1 MIQTKVVSSV
11 LFESEP
17 RNQHLPNPQS
27 YNEGFKPNKLEH
39 PRQQWNKKLPSEHQW
54 KRLGN
59 IICWKME
66 MKRRG

>member
-39 PRQQWNKKLPSEHQW
+39 PRQQ
-54 KRLGN
+54 
-59 IICWKME
+59 
-66 MKRRG
+66 

>member
-27 YNEGFKPNKLEH
+27 YNEGFKPNKLEAAVKQEITERA
-39 PRQQWNKKLPSEHQW
+39 PVEEAWEYVERW
-54 KRLGN
+54 K
-59 IICWKME
+59 
-66 MKRRG
+66 